1 MKRKYV
7 VLIIALLLIAGG
19 FFVVRIKQQK
29 LANLPK
35 PQTPL
40 PAVQVAP
47 VVQGTLDVATH
58 YLGSI
63 EPYTRSDLSAR
74 ISGNILTIS
83 KREGDSVRKGET
95 VVTIDDRE
103 LIDRT
108 AAVNAEVLAT
118 RQKLA
123 GAQSA
128 YTTQKAVY
136 ERDMTLL
143 KAGAISQEAL
153 ERSRAALDG
162 AKATVDAY
170 EESLKGLSMNTSIAK
185 TQAGY
190 ARIIAPF
197 SGVVSRRWAEPG
209 DLAAPGKPILTIE
222 QVSSYKVLAQIPQE
236 ELLGVRP
243 GTLVRLTNGEQTVP
257 AKVNRVYPAL
267 GKNLLA
273 IVEVLVSSSPFN
285 LPSGATVGFN
295 VVSRRVEGF
304 IVPEQAVVKS
314 TQGTFVYLV
323 KDGVVHIK
331 PVKLIGSGNGKAAL
345 SGELFPGEQVAVAQE
360 NKLLTLSEGSR
371 VITVGMPESTSTT
384 VSSASSEPK
393 ESPISGGDRQ

>member
-1 MKRKYV
+1 MKRKFI

-19 FFVVRIKQQK
+19 FFVVITKQQK

-35 PQTPL
+35 PQTRL

-47 VVQGTLDVATH
+47 VVQGTLDVTTH

-63 EPYTRSDLSAR
+63 EPFTRSDLSAR
-74 ISGNILTIS
+74 ISGSILTIS
-83 KREGDSVRKGET
+83 KREGDSVRRGET
-95 VVTIDDRE
+95 VITVDDRE
-103 LIDRT
+103 LIDRI

-118 RQKLA
+118 RQKLV
-123 GAQSA
+123 GAQSV

-136 ERDMTLL
+136 ERDVTLH

-153 ERSRAALDG
+153 ERSRAVLDG

-170 EESLKGLSMNTSIAK
+170 EESLKGLTMNTSIAK

-190 ARIIAPF
+190 AHIAAPF
-197 SGVVSRRWAEPG
+197 NGVVSKRWAEPG
-209 DLAAPGKPILTIE
+209 DLASPGKPILTIE
-222 QVSSYKVLAQIPQE
+222 QISSYKVLAQIPQE
-236 ELLGVRP
+236 ELIGIRP
-243 GTLVRLTNGEQTVP
+243 GTLVRLTNGEQTVS

-273 IVEVLVSSSPFN
+273 TVEALVSSSPFN

-304 IVPEQAVVKS
+304 IVPEQSVVKS
-314 TQGTFVYLV
+314 TRGTFVYLV
-323 KDGVVHIK
+323 KDDVVHIK
-331 PVKLIGSGNGKAAL
+331 PVKLIGSGNGKAAV
-345 SGELFPGEQVAVAQE
+345 SGELFPGELVAVAQE
-360 NKLLTLSEGSR
+360 NKLLILSEGSR
-371 VITVGMPESTSTT
+371 VITEKMPETSATTT
-384 VSSASSEPK
+384 VASPSSEPK
-393 ESPISGGDRQ
+393 ESPISGGDR